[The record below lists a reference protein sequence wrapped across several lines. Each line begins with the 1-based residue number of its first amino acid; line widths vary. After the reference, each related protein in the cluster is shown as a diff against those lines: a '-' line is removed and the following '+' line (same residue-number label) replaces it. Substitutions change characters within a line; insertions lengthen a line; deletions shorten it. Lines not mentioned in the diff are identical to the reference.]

1 MAAPHIYLNNAATS
15 WPKPRLVQDAVT
27 DCIIDL
33 PFHGDRTGFDQSG
46 SDPVRECRV
55 ALSRLLNSETPDSIY
70 FTSNATE
77 SLNLAIKG
85 LPLEGKHVV
94 TTATEHN
101 SVLRPLRH
109 LEAAG
114 AISLTIIPCDAEGKC
129 DLQQFS
135 KAICA
140 DTAAVVVNHCSNV
153 TGAVQDI
160 AEICQ
165 LCKALGITV
174 LLDASQSAGAIP
186 VDLKGWGVDILAFT
200 GHKSL
205 FGIQG
210 IGGIHVSENI
220 RLRPL
225 KTGGTGVRSDLPLH
239 PEEPPFRYEAGTG
252 NMPGIVSLLA
262 GIRFIEEYGGVEAVH
277 RYKVSIMRQIIEG
290 LDSIH
295 SVRIIRRASA
305 LESGTAISFTIN
317 GISVEDAGYA
327 LENVWGIAVRSG
339 LHCAPLIHSY
349 IGTAPEGTIR
359 ASPSVFTTGEEVE
372 AFVSAVRELA
382 ATV

>member
-1 MAAPHIYLNNAATS
+1 MVSKPVYLNNAATS
-15 WPKPRLVQDAVT
+15 WPKPRLVQDAVAE
-27 DCIIDL
+27 CIRNM
-33 PFHGDRTGFDQSG
+33 PFHADRTGFEQSG

-55 ALSRLLNSETPDSIY
+55 ALSTLLNTETPDSIY

-77 SLNLAIKG
+77 SLNLAING
-85 LPLEGKHVV
+85 LPLVGKHVV

-114 AISLTIIPCDAEGKC
+114 TISLTIIPCDAEGKC

-160 AEICQ
+160 PEICH
-165 LCKALGITV
+165 LCKAAGITV
-174 LLDASQSAGAIP
+174 VLDASQSAGAIP

-210 IGGIHVSENI
+210 IGGIHVSEKI
-220 RLRPL
+220 RLSPL

-239 PEEPPFRYEAGTG
+239 PEDHPFRYEAGTH

-277 RYKVSIMRQIIEG
+277 GYKVAIMKQIIEG
-290 LDSIH
+290 LDSIK
-295 SVRIIRRASA
+295 SVRIIRRSSA
-305 LESGTAISFTIN
+305 MESGTALSFRID
-317 GISVEDAGYA
+317 GISTEDAGYS
-327 LENVWGIAVRSG
+327 LENVWGIVLRSG
-339 LHCAPLIHSY
+339 LHCAPLIHY
-349 IGTAPEGTIR
+349 HIGTAPEGTIR
-359 ASPSVFTTGEEVE
+359 VSPSVFTTEQEIE
-372 AFVSAVRELA
+372 AFIQAVRELA
-382 ATV
+382 STV